1 MEIVCKT
8 YSLTNKR
15 NTQNV
20 TAVLGHFAC
29 FHLGHQA
36 LLNKGLEIAK
46 NTNTKSVL
54 ILIDFPNKHGQIM
67 TLKDKKDY
75 QAAVKE
81 AFKYDNKVLCEE
93 FIEGKE
99 LTIPVMEG
107 EAFPPI
113 WIRPKKGFY
122 NYENKYTAGM
132 TEYLLDTGLSA
143 SRLKS
148 LKKLAV
154 QVYNACGCRSMARID
169 FIATDRKFYVI
180 EVNTVPGM
188 TATSLVP
195 KSASKLGISFE
206 EIVKRI
212 AESASLD
219 HK

>member
-1 MEIVCKT
+1 M
-8 YSLTNKR
+8 
-15 NTQNV
+15 
-20 TAVLGHFAC
+20 
-29 FHLGHQA
+29 
-36 LLNKGLEIAK
+36 
-46 NTNTKSVL
+46 
-54 ILIDFPNKHGQIM
+54 D
-67 TLKDKKDY
+67 
-75 QAAVKE
+75 
-81 AFKYDNKVLCEE
+81 
-93 FIEGKE
+93 GK
-99 LTIPVMEG
+99 
-107 EAFPPI
+107 AFPPI

-143 SRLKS
+143 ARIRN

-154 QVYNACGCRSMARID
+154 KVYNTLGCRSMARID

-206 EIVKRI
+206 EIVKKI

-219 HK
+219 NKK